1 MNIRHFFLLVLIS
14 ISFSCSKEKV
24 ILEKEVD
31 VKESIG
37 WIFNDSLSVDFSI
50 SDTNRLYAM
59 RLQLN
64 HTPDFNFENVPQECT
79 DRKMVYLNASSDIF
93 GFVSEIYESCDPET
107 SEPIKLKDIYEE
119 FKSSTVF
126 KAFTKNQQRELNYS
140 KFSDKIRDEPA
151 FKKLIKKRDQ
161 YHKGKLLKV
170 DCLIGFKREEAID
183 MI

>member
-50 SDTNRLYAM
+50 SDTNRLYSM

-64 HTPDFNFENVPQECT
+64 HTPDFNFENVYTRIHTLFP
-79 DRKMVYLNASSDIF
+79 D
-93 GFVSEIYESCDPET
+93 
-107 SEPIKLKDIYEE
+107 
-119 FKSSTVF
+119 
-126 KAFTKNQQRELNYS
+126 
-140 KFSDKIRDEPA
+140 
-151 FKKLIKKRDQ
+151 
-161 YHKGKLLKV
+161 GKLSSQLLSLALTNETGAWAGQCNKTACKV
-170 DCLIGFKREEAID
+170 EIALQEQIIFPAKGNYKITIAQFMRTDTLSGIGNIRFLLIDTGERKYP
-183 MI
+183 MK

>member
-1 MNIRHFFLLVLIS
+1 MDGMNIRHFFLLVLIS

-64 HTPDFNFENVPQECT
+64 HTPDFDFENVYTRIHTLFP
-79 DRKMVYLNASSDIF
+79 D
-93 GFVSEIYESCDPET
+93 
-107 SEPIKLKDIYEE
+107 
-119 FKSSTVF
+119 
-126 KAFTKNQQRELNYS
+126 
-140 KFSDKIRDEPA
+140 
-151 FKKLIKKRDQ
+151 
-161 YHKGKLLKV
+161 GKLSPQILSLALTNETGAWAGKCNKTDCKV
-170 DCLIGFKREEAID
+170 EIALQEQIIFPAKGNYKITIAQFMRTDTLSGIGNIRFLLLDTGERKYPTK
-183 MI
+183 